1 MNREETIK
9 ILAVLKVAY
18 PTFYSKQTKADLQQ
32 TVSVWEM
39 MFAADDYKIVN
50 AAVMA
55 VINSDTN
62 GFPPNIGTIKEQIR
76 RFSQPETD
84 TAMDAWIQVRKAISF
99 YNSKQNFDAL
109 PELARKIVGS
119 ANQLREWA
127 IMEAEDV
134 NTVVQSNFLKAYRA
148 KEKSYLEQNALPA
161 DVQKLIGTLQQ
172 NMSIDAPKAL
182 NGAPFRKNAKSAPL
196 TLEKCARRNGNG

>member
-9 ILAVLKVAY
+9 ILTVLKVAY

-39 MFAADDYKIVN
+39 MFADEDYKIVN

-55 VINSDTN
+55 VINTDTN

-76 RFSQPETD
+76 KFSQPETD
-84 TAMDAWIQVRKAISF
+84 TAMEAWNQVRKAISF

-109 PELARKIVGS
+109 PELAKKIVGS
-119 ANQLREWA
+119 ANQLKEWA
-127 IMEAEDV
+127 IMETEDV

-148 KEKSYLEQNALPA
+148 KEKSFLEQKALPA
-161 DVQKLIGTLQQ
+161 EVQKMLNALQQ
-172 NMSIDAPKAL
+172 GMSIEAPK
-182 NGAPFRKNAKSAPL
+182 R
-196 TLEKCARRNGNG
+196 LESGQ